1 MEFLESLQA
10 AIYQPLNMLVTKVV
24 GFIPTL
30 LSVLII
36 LILGWVVAMAIEK
49 VVVRFLKLARLD
61 AISEKSGI
69 ANVLLKG
76 DIHRTLSELI
86 GVLIYWMLML
96 VVILAAVNALNLNV
110 AAELLNSVILY
121 VPSVIAAIFILVL
134 GIFFAA
140 VLSTSVRT
148 AASNYGITQA
158 KGLAKTSQVIVIV
171 FSALEALKQLRLDVS
186 VFTMV
191 IQAVVF
197 ALALGFAIAVGLG
210 CKDLVGRSVQQFV
223 DGFKK

>member
-1 MEFLESLQA
+1 MEFLDQLKA
-10 AIYQPLNMLVTKVV
+10 AIYKPLDLLVSKLV
-24 GFIPTL
+24 GFVPTL
-30 LSVLII
+30 ISVLII
-36 LILGWVVAMAIEK
+36 LILGWVVALAIEK
-49 VVVRFLKLARLD
+49 VIVRFLKLARLD
-61 AISEKSGI
+61 TISEKSGI

-86 GVLIYWMLML
+86 GVIIYWLFML
-96 VVILAAVNALNLNV
+96 VVILAAVNVLNLNV

-121 VPSVIAAIFILVL
+121 VPNVIAAIFILVL
-134 GIFFAA
+134 GIFFAS
-140 VLSTSVRT
+140 VLATTVRT

-158 KGLAKTSQVIVIV
+158 KGLAKTSQVIVVV
-171 FSALEALKQLRLDVS
+171 FSTLEALKQLRLDVS
-186 VFTMV
+186 IFTMV

-223 DGFKK
+223 DGFRK

>member
-1 MEFLESLQA
+1 MEFLDQLQA
-10 AIYQPLNMLVTKVV
+10 AIYQPFNMLVTKLVA
-24 GFIPTL
+24 FIPTL
-30 LSVLII
+30 ISILII
-36 LILGWVVAMAIEK
+36 LVLGWVVAMAIEK

-61 AISEKSGI
+61 AVSEKSGI

-86 GVLIYWMLML
+86 GIIVYWLIML
-96 VVILAAVNALNLNV
+96 VMILAVVNVLNLDV
-110 AAELLNSVILY
+110 AAGLLNSVILY
-121 VPSVIAAIFILVL
+121 VPNVIAAIFILVL
-134 GIFFAA
+134 GIFFASILA
-140 VLSTSVRT
+140 TSVRT

-158 KGLAKTSQVIVIV
+158 KGLAKTAQVVVVV
-171 FSALEALKQLRLDVS
+171 FAGLEALKQLRLDVS
-186 VFTMV
+186 IFTMV
-191 IQAVVF
+191 IQAIVF

>member
-1 MEFLESLQA
+1 MEFLEQLKA
-10 AIYQPLNMLVTKVV
+10 AIYQPFDLLVSKFV
-24 GFIPTL
+24 GFVPAL

-36 LILGWVVAMAIEK
+36 LILGWVIAMAVEK
-49 VVVRFLKLARLD
+49 VIVRFLKLARLD
-61 AISEKSGI
+61 AISEKAGI
-69 ANVLLKG
+69 ANILLKG

-86 GVLIYWMLML
+86 GVLVYWMLML
-96 VVILAAVNALNLNV
+96 VVILAAVNILNLNV

-121 VPSVIAAIFILVL
+121 IPSVIAAIFILVL
-134 GIFFAA
+134 GIFFAS
-140 VLSTSVRT
+140 VLSTAVRT

-158 KGLAKTSQVIVIV
+158 RGLAKTSQVIVVV
-171 FSALEALKQLRLDVS
+171 FSVLEALKQLRLDVS
-186 VFTMV
+186 IFTMV

-197 ALALGFAIAVGLG
+197 AIALGFAIAVGLG

>member
-1 MEFLESLQA
+1 MEFLEQLKA
-10 AIYQPLNMLVTKVV
+10 AIYQPLDLLVTKVV
-24 GFIPTL
+24 GFVPTL

-36 LILGWVVAMAIEK
+36 LILGWVVALAVEK

-61 AISEKSGI
+61 AVSEKSGI
-69 ANVLLKG
+69 SNVLLKG
-76 DIHRTLSELI
+76 DIHKTLSELI
-86 GVLIYWMLML
+86 GGIIYWLFML
-96 VVILAAVNALNLNV
+96 VVILAAVNILNLTV

-121 VPSVIAAIFILVL
+121 IPSVIAAIFILVL
-134 GIFFAA
+134 GIFFASILA
-140 VLSTSVRT
+140 TSVRT

-158 KGLAKTSQVIVIV
+158 KGLAKTSQVIVIIFAAV
-171 FSALEALKQLRLDVS
+171 EALKQLRLDVS
-186 VFTMV
+186 LFTML

-197 ALALGFAIAVGLG
+197 AIALGFALAVGLG

>member
-1 MEFLESLQA
+1 MEFLDQLKT
-10 AIYQPLNMLVTKVV
+10 AIYQPMDMLVTKLV
-24 GFIPTL
+24 GFVPRL

-36 LILGWVVAMAIEK
+36 LILGWVLALFVEK

-76 DIHRTLSELI
+76 DIHRTLAELI
-86 GVLIYWMLML
+86 GAIIYWTFML
-96 VVILAAVNALNLNV
+96 VVILAAINALNLNV

-121 VPSVIAAIFILVL
+121 VPNVIAAIFILVL
-134 GIFFAA
+134 GIFFAS
-140 VLSTSVRT
+140 VLATSVRT
-148 AASNYGITQA
+148 AASNYGISQA
-158 KGLAKTSQVIVIV
+158 KGLAKTSQVIVVV
-171 FSALEALKQLRLDVS
+171 FTVVEALKQLRLDVS

-197 ALALGFAIAVGLG
+197 AIALGFALAVGLG
-210 CKDLVGRSVQQFV
+210 CKDLVGKSVSQFV